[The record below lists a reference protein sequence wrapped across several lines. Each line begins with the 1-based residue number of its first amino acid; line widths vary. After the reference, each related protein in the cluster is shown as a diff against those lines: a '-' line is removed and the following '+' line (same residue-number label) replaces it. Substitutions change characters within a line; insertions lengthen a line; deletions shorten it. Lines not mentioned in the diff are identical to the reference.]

1 MLYLH
6 QKSVRDMSIDDVLT
20 DLTEWLQDYEEEIDE
35 YLAEEREE

>member
-1 MLYLH
+1 MH